1 MTFKRHTLW
10 IALASVWVY
19 PTVGAAFDLELG
31 EAVERDQERWNEL
44 TQVRS
49 WVEVGGAYVSDDSF
63 KFGEYTGL
71 EEKGFYPVVNFDIR
85 QRGAYDSESAA
96 YWIMRGTDVGLASR
110 SLFLEQGEQG
120 SYKIWLDYSQLP
132 QMRLGGGQTV
142 FNDAGGTALT
152 LPATGSLDAL
162 GANLRSV
169 DLEQERQ
176 RLGVGGEM
184 FLAPRWLAR
193 LSFARETKEGSKSR
207 GINTSSSWMDAQSVL
222 VPEPVDHVTSKMNAT
237 VAYNG
242 VKGQAELGY
251 HLSLFENQN
260 RTFTWQDPYAANW
273 STALAQEAA
282 VAPDNQF
289 HQVRLVGGYDLASTT
304 RLHGDA
310 AIGRMLQGENFVT
323 TPAAASRSNLGGAI
337 DTTVINVGLSSRPL
351 DKLSVTANHR
361 YDDRDNTTP
370 SIDVGGVTS
379 RPYSYTENRSRV
391 SASYRLQ
398 PRTNLSLGFDRRD
411 IERTLVARER
421 STEHTW
427 EARLRS
433 ALGRTAS
440 GGVMY
445 AMSNREGSTYTGSAI
460 LPELLR
466 QSWLAD
472 RERDKVGV
480 FAHFTPLETVSIGV
494 KVNRITDDYTASQ
507 LGLTDGEATH
517 YSVDASFT
525 PMAGFSLYTFYNYEQ
540 NESRQTGATW
550 RAVHEDE
557 TGSAGIGMRKT
568 LLDDRLDLS
577 ADFVYAQS
585 VGSVR
590 VDNSQLPDTSAL
602 LRQFSLSGAYRM
614 NKDLTLRMRYRMERY
629 DSRDWALDGV
639 APDAVVGLIT
649 MGEESPDYDVHLVSV
664 SVSYRF

>member
-1 MTFKRHTLW
+1 MAFKKKTLW
-10 IALASVWVY
+10 VALASAWAF
-19 PTVGAAFDLELG
+19 PMGAAAFDLELG
-31 EAVERDQERWNEL
+31 EAVERDEERWNEL

-49 WVEVGGAYVSDDSF
+49 WVEVGAAYVSDDSF

-71 EEKGFYPVVNFDIR
+71 EEKGVYPVLNFDIR

-96 YWIMRGTDVGLASR
+96 YWIMRGTDVGLSSR
-110 SLFLEQGEQG
+110 SLFLEQGDQG

-132 QMRLGGGQTV
+132 QMRSGDARTV
-142 FNDAGGTALT
+142 FNGAGGTALT
-152 LPATGSLDAL
+152 LPATGSLDTL
-162 GANLRSV
+162 GANLRGV

-176 RLGVGGEM
+176 RLGVGGEI

-193 LSFARETKEGSKSR
+193 LSFAREAKEGTKSL
-207 GINTSSSWMDAQSVL
+207 GINTSTNWMDAQSVL
-222 VPEPVDHVTSKMNAT
+222 VPEPVDHVTNKMSA
-237 VAYNG
+237 ALAFNG
-242 VKGQAELGY
+242 AKGQAELGY

-260 RTFTWQDPYAANW
+260 RTFTWQDPYAADW
-273 STALAQEAA
+273 GTALQQEAA
-282 VAPDNQF
+282 LAPDNQF
-289 HQVRLVGGYDLASTT
+289 HQVRLAGGYNLASTT

-310 AIGRMLQGENFVT
+310 AVGRMLQDDTFVT
-323 TPAAASRSNLGGAI
+323 TPATASRDNLGGVI
-337 DTTVINVGLSSRPL
+337 DTTVINLGLSSRPL

-361 YDDRDNTTP
+361 YDDRDNSTP
-370 SIDVGGVTS
+370 VIEVDGVTS

-398 PRTNLSLGFDRRD
+398 PRTNLSLGFDRRN

-433 ALGRTAS
+433 AFGRSAS
-440 GGVMY
+440 GGLMY
-445 AMSNREGSTYTGSAI
+445 AMSDREGSTYTGSAI
-460 LPELLR
+460 LPEQLR

-480 FAHFTPLETVSIGV
+480 FANFTPMETVTLGV
-494 KVNRITDDYTASQ
+494 KANRISDDYTASQ

-540 NESRQTGATW
+540 NESRQVGATW

-557 TGSAGIGMRKT
+557 TGSAGLGMRKT
-568 LLDDRLDLS
+568 LLGDRLDLA

-585 VGSVR
+585 VGSVH
-590 VDNSQLPDTSAL
+590 VDNSQLPDTSTL